1 MAKLNLFESLSKPV
15 LKGLTIAAST
25 VSVVKLLKHDYLVG
39 ISAAL
44 SWFLLVIASKR
55 ILKQEALYFQK
66 NKFALGNKYCFIAIW
81 EKFKITSLLVE
92 NIWKTIGELEFF

>member
-25 VSVVKLLKHDYLVG
+25 VSVVELLKHDYLVG
-39 ISAAL
+39 ISAAIFWL
-44 SWFLLVIASKR
+44 LLVIASKR

-66 NKFALGNKYCFIAIW
+66 NKFALVAINIA
-81 EKFKITSLLVE
+81 L
-92 NIWKTIGELEFF
+92 